1 MTGGDMAESQWS
13 DKLSVGD
20 PGIDDE
26 HKTLLELVEKLRNA
40 TRSGQ
45 GRDEVGQ
52 VLDELVSYTVAHF
65 AHEENYMR
73 EIDYPDYP
81 QHKAEHERLLAQVRD
96 LQERFRLGSITITVS
111 VSNFLSDWLFYHI
124 AWQDKKLVTAINA
137 ARQ

>member
-1 MTGGDMAESQWS
+1 MAEYQWS
-13 DKLSVGD
+13 DELSVGD

-26 HKTLLELVEKLRNA
+26 HKTLLDLVEKLRAA

-52 VLDELVSYTVAHF
+52 LLDELVSYTVTHF
-65 AHEENYMR
+65 AHEESHMR

-81 QHKAEHERLLAQVRD
+81 QHKAEHERLLVQIRD
-96 LQERFRLGSITITVS
+96 LQARFRSGSITITVS

-124 AWQDKKLVTAINA
+124 VWQDKKLVAAIHA